1 MLSERSQTENITYS
15 VIPFTWNVEKRQIY
29 TDRKQNGGCHRAGVK
44 TEIRWK
50 LDWEC
55 HMGLWKVTEMLK
67 TALW

>member
-1 MLSERSQTENITYS
+1 